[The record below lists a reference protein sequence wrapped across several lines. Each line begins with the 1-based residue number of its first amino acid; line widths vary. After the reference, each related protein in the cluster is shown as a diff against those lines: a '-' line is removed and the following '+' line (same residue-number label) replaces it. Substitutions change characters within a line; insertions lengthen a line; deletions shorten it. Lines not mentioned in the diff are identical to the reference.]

1 MMLLRRFEIHQPST
15 VAEAA
20 QMRAHFGEQASLYAG
35 GTELLLAMKHDVLR
49 YKHLIDVKVIPELD
63 AIELRDGMIRV
74 GAAATHRSIERSAL
88 LRSRLPVF
96 TDMESLVANVRV
108 RNTGTLGGNLCFAE
122 PHSDPATLLLV
133 LGASVAVEGP
143 QRRREIP
150 MHDFFIGP
158 YETRLAPTE
167 VMTGIQIPVAAGEWR
182 SAYVKFQVH
191 ERPMLGLALSLET
204 TDNGETF
211 SRARVAVGCVS
222 PCPRRSAAAENL
234 LTGPRSEIERNLPLA
249 AEALA
254 EAADVIDDQQGSA
267 EYKRHLIQVFL
278 RRAFARALGA

>member
-20 QMRAHFGEQASLYAG
+20 QMRAHFGEQASLYAV

-63 AIELRDGMIRV
+63 AIELRDGMMIRI

-143 QRRREIP
+143 QRRRE
-150 MHDFFIGP
+150 
-158 YETRLAPTE
+158 
-167 VMTGIQIPVAAGEWR
+167 
-182 SAYVKFQVH
+182 
-191 ERPMLGLALSLET
+191 
-204 TDNGETF
+204 
-211 SRARVAVGCVS
+211 
-222 PCPRRSAAAENL
+222 
-234 LTGPRSEIERNLPLA
+234 
-249 AEALA
+249 
-254 EAADVIDDQQGSA
+254 
-267 EYKRHLIQVFL
+267 
-278 RRAFARALGA
+278 

>member
-20 QMRAHFGEQASLYAG
+20 QMRTHFGEQASLYAG

-63 AIELRDGMIRV
+63 AIELRDGMIRI

-133 LGASVAVEGP
+133 LGAMVKVESAAGA
-143 QRRREIP
+143 REITVGEL
-150 MHDFFIGP
+150 I
-158 YETRLAPTE
+158 
-167 VMTGIQIPVAAGEWR
+167 AG
-182 SAYVKFQVH
+182 AYSS
-191 ERPMLGLALSLET
+191 SL
-204 TDNGETF
+204 
-211 SRARVAVGCVS
+211 
-222 PCPRRSAAAENL
+222 
-234 LTGPRSEIERNLPLA
+234 
-249 AEALA
+249 
-254 EAADVIDDQQGSA
+254 
-267 EYKRHLIQVFL
+267 
-278 RRAFARALGA
+278 

>member
-63 AIELRDGMIRV
+63 AIELRDGMIRI